1 MPENRGNALTYAAAT
16 THRPLPRADEK
27 AYRAAHQP
35 QKAPPATTFDWDWNK
50 AECTGCQTK
59 VARSTLVDGQCPTCR
74 GVAAPR
80 PTRTR
85 APREHSKDGEQVYV
99 AYDQDELNAR
109 YHPPVATLTEA
120 PVQTPAGGHA
130 PGASSEPS
138 VEREAA
144 TAPPAGPVDLLAL
157 QLEHTTSTLS
167 RAHGITDPIVGVLRA
182 AVWSSLAALDLY
194 IELHHTTVQPAPP
207 PASFQTFEKPRQR
220 RHTPRT
226 PELVQQIV
234 EGYVSGESLRDLSHE
249 HGITA
254 RLIRQMI
261 TDAGHPIRP
270 KGGNRHTVLH
280 RIEALGTTCADIKVW
295 GVNQGLIPEI
305 PRGVPSAAL
314 VDAYEA
320 AQQTGGTT

>member
-109 YHPPVATLTEA
+109 YHPPVA
-120 PVQTPAGGHA
+120 
-130 PGASSEPS
+130 
-138 VEREAA
+138 
-144 TAPPAGPVDLLAL
+144 LLAHPLSHQSSVRL
-157 QLEHTTSTLS
+157 QPRRPRAPSTFS
-167 RAHGITDPIVGVLRA
+167 P
-182 AVWSSLAALDLY
+182 SS
-194 IELHHTTVQPAPP
+194 
-207 PASFQTFEKPRQR
+207 SS
-220 RHTPRT
+220 TPR
-226 PELVQQIV
+226 
-234 EGYVSGESLRDLSHE
+234 
-249 HGITA
+249 
-254 RLIRQMI
+254 
-261 TDAGHPIRP
+261 
-270 KGGNRHTVLH
+270 
-280 RIEALGTTCADIKVW
+280 AL
-295 GVNQGLIPEI
+295 
-305 PRGVPSAAL
+305 
-314 VDAYEA
+314 
-320 AQQTGGTT
+320 